1 MPRQTYDLQA
11 AFGLDYTKGVRTIGQ
26 DMNLAQAQALFPRMY
41 TRMTTR
47 GPIFKNIPLS
57 DAEFLQ
63 LSWFDACWGEAVWQ
77 GLGGGQNITTG
88 YLNSQNG
95 VIVPKGYYYQ
105 TIPAEFSAGSY
116 YAGGTGFVG
125 TVAGS
130 GNDSNNT
137 RFGIW
142 HEQWLGNPTER
153 HNFVSGSWG
162 VGGNSGYVEGTK
174 FYNGWRFDGRQDA
187 STAIINSTFFST
199 ALRHWKPGEVTSIYD
214 AWAENYRT
222 YGFEYFGA
230 TPSFMGNISA
240 FQCVQAGLGLA
251 GSWGATMNINVLSSD
266 ACGAMFEMYPLAGSE
281 QGGTINIGAIKNE
294 TMVASA
300 GRSFRGQVVGV
311 LRGQFAVNI
320 GVLSGAV
327 GGGLLPALFVADSR
341 LSTGQVQRG
350 HLNIGSMKGFNF
362 MHVLHDIRQGRAFP
376 KLGDYQAHS
385 FEFDSAGTVG
395 DSLAWRT
402 GASPITPVT
411 GLATFRVNHQVGSLT
426 PINMTPSATPYQEII
441 VAPPAFTNIVYLSGS
456 VSPPAPPVPTTVNV
470 TLNPAAVTGTNTS
483 QASVAVF
490 DQNGLPVT
498 PSGTWSIQSGSATVS
513 PSGVVTPAGVT
524 GPVVVRY
531 TQGAIFGEAT
541 LTVSAI
547 TPSVPTSVTVALNPG
562 SINTAQTAQAS
573 ATVLDQ
579 FGNVM
584 TNAGTWSIVS
594 GSATVNLNGLVT
606 PTGTTPAV
614 VRFTQG
620 SVFGQATLTITQ
632 APPPPPPGPLFDID
646 FVGQNV
652 LSLSGCTPIPAAQ
665 NWRAGTLSGSVYSTR
680 FGNTAYNTLQNIATP
695 VNGVRKI
702 VLKNAVIK
710 SDSTEGP
717 SFRYLNNRVR
727 VNNNRQFFIAGGNS
741 NQPIGSFTPNAAPQD
756 IEIIFPTAQSI
767 ATLFGS
773 GISGQTNCLWLECTG
788 VAMYA
793 TP

>member
-1 MPRQTYDLQA
+1 MPRKVFNLQTD
-11 AFGLDYTKGVRTIGQ
+11 FGLDHTKSNRTIGQ
-26 DMNLAQAQALFPRMY
+26 DMTLTQAQAMFPTMY

-47 GPIFKNIPLS
+47 GPIFRSTPLS
-57 DAEFLQ
+57 NAEFLQ
-63 LSWFDACWGEAVWQ
+63 LSWFDACWGEAVWS

-95 VIVPKGYYYQ
+95 VIIPWGTYYC
-105 TIPAEFSAGSY
+105 TIPAEFSAGEY
-116 YAGGTGFVG
+116 EGYGTGFTDV
-125 TVAGS
+125 
-130 GNDSNNT
+130 NSNAVNT
-137 RFGIW
+137 KIAVW
-142 HEQWLGNPTER
+142 HENWLGNPTER
-153 HNFVSGSWG
+153 HIFVSGSWG
-162 VGGNSGYVEGTK
+162 VGGNAGYVEGTT
-174 FYNGWRFDGRQDA
+174 FTGIRLDGRHDA
-187 STAIINSTFFST
+187 STAIINSTFFSSG
-199 ALRHWKPGEVTSIYD
+199 LRHWKPGEVTSTHRM
-214 AWAENYRT
+214 WAENFRT
-222 YGFEYFGA
+222 YGFEFFGA
-230 TPSFMGNISA
+230 TPSWCGNLSA
-240 FQCVQAGLGLA
+240 FQCVKAGIGLA
-251 GSWGATMNINVLSSD
+251 GSWGATMNFDVISSD

-327 GGGLLPALFVADSR
+327 GQGLLPALFISDSR
-341 LSTGQVQRG
+341 LSNGNVQRG
-350 HLNIGSMKGFNF
+350 HLKIGSMKGFNF
-362 MHVLHDIRQGRAFP
+362 MHILHDIRQGRAFP
-376 KLGDYQAHS
+376 KVGDYQAHG
-385 FEFDSAGTVG
+385 FEFDSVG
-395 DSLAWRT
+395 SGNSLAWQT
-402 GASPITPVT
+402 GSQPITPVT
-411 GLATFRVNHQVGSLT
+411 GLATFRVMHQVGSLT
-426 PINMTPSATPYQEII
+426 PINMTPTATPYQEII
-441 VAPPAFTNIVYLSGS
+441 VGPPAFTNIVYLSGS
-456 VSPPAPPVPTTVNV
+456 VAPPAPPVPTTVNV

-483 QASVAVF
+483 QATAAVF
-490 DQNGLPVT
+490 DQNGLPVAL
-498 PSGTWSIQSGSATVS
+498 SGTWSIQSGSATIS
-513 PSGVVTPAGVT
+513 PSGVITPAGVT

-541 LTVSAI
+541 LTVSAV

-584 TNAGTWSIVS
+584 PNAGTWSITS
-594 GSATVNLNGLVT
+594 GSATVVPTGVVT

-614 VRFTQG
+614 VRYTQG
-620 SVFGQATLTITQ
+620 SVFGEATLTITQ
-632 APPPPPPGPLFDID
+632 APPAPPPGPLFNID

-652 LSLSGCTPIPAAQ
+652 LSLTGCTPIPAAQ
-665 NWRAGTLSGSVYSTR
+665 NWRGGTLSGAVYSTR

-710 SDSTEGP
+710 SDATETPG
-717 SFRYLNNRVR
+717 FKYLNNRVR
-727 VNNNRQFFIAGGNS
+727 VNNNRQFFIAGGS
-741 NQPIGSFTPNAAPQD
+741 SSQPIGSFTPNAAPQD